1 MFHVKQSMCHT
12 DLVKG
17 WGIFMAKFQF
27 EATPLDTLQDQYD
40 VIIIG
45 SGSSGLVSAVQAH
58 ELGLRPVIL
67 EKMPKIGGNTTR
79 ASSGMNAAETL
90 VQLKHHVVDSYA
102 DFYQETFVGGGKQND
117 PAMLDYF
124 ASHGALAIDW
134 LAAHGI
140 DLDDLTIT
148 GGMSVKRTHRPSSL
162 APIGGFLVTQ
172 LLKVVAA
179 EKIPLFTEVTVTELV
194 QTAGTVNGVTI
205 QLPTGT
211 SRQLHAPAVILATG
225 GFGANPALIAKYR
238 PELKD
243 YKTTNQPGAT
253 GDGISLAEQAG
264 AELVDMAQIQVH
276 PTVQQDTPHAFL
288 IGEAVRGEGAILVND
303 EGQRFVDELTTRKAV
318 TAAIDQLPTKHAY
331 LILDQAVRDRV
342 PAINFYDSVGLVQTG
357 TTLAALAAKLQL
369 SANVLTTTVV
379 TWNQAVADQNDAEY
393 GRTTGMT
400 QGLTTGPFYA
410 IHIAPAVHYTM
421 GGVKIKPTTQVVA
434 KTGQVI
440 PGLYAAGEI
449 AGGLHGNNRIGGNSI
464 AETVVFGRQAGQQ
477 VFRYLS
483 KLN

>member
-1 MFHVKQSMCHT
+1 MFHVKHAIRHT

-17 WGIFMAKFQF
+17 WGSNMAKFQF
-27 EATPLDTLQDQYD
+27 EATPLAALQDQYD
-40 VIIIG
+40 VIIVG
-45 SGSSGLVSAVQAH
+45 SGSTGLVSAVQAH
-58 ELGLRPVIL
+58 ELGLKPVIL

-102 DFYQETFVGGGKQND
+102 DFYHETLVGGGEQND

-140 DLDDLTIT
+140 ELDELTIT
-148 GGMSVKRTHRPSSL
+148 GGMRVQRTHRPSSL

-172 LLKVVAA
+172 LLKAVAA
-179 EKIPLFTEVTVTELV
+179 EEIPLFTEVTVTELAKSDGKV
-194 QTAGTVNGVTI
+194 TGVSVK
-205 QLPTGT
+205 LPTGQQ
-211 SRQLHAPAVILATG
+211 RKLAAPAVILATG
-225 GFGANPALIAKYR
+225 GFGANPDLIAKYR
-238 PELKD
+238 PDLKN
-243 YKTTNQPGAT
+243 YRTTNQPGAT
-253 GDGISLAEQAG
+253 GDGIDLATKAG

-276 PTVQQDTPHAFL
+276 PTVQQDTAHAFL
-288 IGEAVRGEGAILVND
+288 IGEAVRGEGAILVNED
-303 EGQRFVDELTTRKAV
+303 GNRFVNELTTRKAV

-331 LILDQAVRDRV
+331 LILDAAVRERV
-342 PAINFYDSVGLVQTG
+342 PAINFYDSVGLVVTG
-357 TTLAALAAKLQL
+357 STLAELADKIEVPAEQL
-369 SANVLTTTVV
+369 MST
-379 TWNQAVADQNDAEY
+379 VADWNTAVTTQTDKQY
-393 GRTTGMT
+393 GRTTGM
-400 QGLTTGPFYA
+400 GHKLATGPFYA

-421 GGVKIKPTTQVVA
+421 GGVKIKPTTQVLA
-434 KTGQVI
+434 TTGQVI

-477 VFRYLS
+477 VYRYLTA
-483 KLN
+483 LN

>member
-1 MFHVKQSMCHT
+1 
-12 DLVKG
+12 
-17 WGIFMAKFQF
+17 MAKFQF
-27 EATPLDTLQDQYD
+27 EATPLAALQDQYD

-45 SGSSGLVSAVQAH
+45 SGSTGLVSAIQAH

-102 DFYQETFVGGGKQND
+102 DFYHETFVGGGEQND
-117 PAMLDYF
+117 PAMLEYF

-140 DLDDLTIT
+140 ELDDLTIT
-148 GGMSVKRTHRPSSL
+148 GGMRVKRTHRPSSL

-179 EKIPLFTEVTVTELV
+179 EKIPLFTEVDVTALQKDAEKVTGVTVT
-194 QTAGTVNGVTI
+194 
-205 QLPTGT
+205 LPTG
-211 SRQLHAPAVILATG
+211 SQRQLAASAVVLATG
-225 GFGANPALIAKYR
+225 GFGANPKLIAKYR
-238 PELKD
+238 PELKS
-243 YKTTNQPGAT
+243 YRTTNQPGAT
-253 GDGISLAEQAG
+253 GDGIGLATNAG

-276 PTVQQDTPHAFL
+276 PTVQQDTAHAFL
-288 IGEAVRGEGAILVND
+288 IGEAVRGEGAILVN
-303 EGQRFVDELTTRKAV
+303 EAGQRFVNELTTRKAV

-331 LILDQAVRDRV
+331 LILDHAVRERV
-342 PAINFYDSVGLVQTG
+342 PAINFYDSVGLVVTG
-357 TTLAALAAKLQL
+357 DTLADLAVKIKVPVDELAATI
-369 SANVLTTTVV
+369 A
-379 TWNQAVADQNDAEY
+379 TWNEAVTTKADSEF
-393 GRTTGMT
+393 GRTTGMS
-400 QGLTTGPFYA
+400 QPLTTGPFYA

-421 GGVKIKPTTQVVA
+421 GGVKINALTQVIA
-434 KTGQVI
+434 RTGHVI

-477 VFRYLS
+477 VYRYLTTL
-483 KLN
+483 K